1 MQRGGRRPGAGAPK
15 GNLNA
20 LRTGAHSK
28 QLSATIGALLSVPE
42 TRGVMLALIEQKR
55 RDRDRFQQIIVAA
68 AKLIHDTELSE
79 SIRQKLEQH
88 IRKTLAPDSEDY

>member
-1 MQRGGRRPGAGAPK
+1 MPRGGRRPGAGAPR

-42 TRGVMLALIEQKR
+42 TRGVMLALIDQKR
-55 RDRDRFQQIIVAA
+55 RDRERFQQIIVAA

-79 SIRQKLEQH
+79 SIRQKLEQQ
-88 IRKTLAPDSEDY
+88 IRKTLTPDSENC

>member
-1 MQRGGRRPGAGAPK
+1 MTRGGRRPGAGAPK

-42 TRGVMLALIEQKR
+42 TRGVILALMEQKR

-68 AKLIHDTELSE
+68 AKLIHDAELST
-79 SIRQKLEQH
+79 SIRHKIERQ
-88 IRKTLAPDSEDY
+88 IRKTLTPESED